1 MAGKKYLKKK
11 SDIEKTNK
19 GASIKIKG
27 CYIRGG
33 YYEKNIIYFSYDYD
47 VGLRKRDGAERDC
60 KGKKL

>member
-27 CYIRGG
+27 VISEEDTMKKILYI
-33 YYEKNIIYFSYDYD
+33 FF
-47 VGLRKRDGAERDC
+47 L
-60 KGKKL
+60 